1 MEISSS
7 TLPAVA
13 AERATMFVALELSK
27 SSWLVALHSPVAD
40 KVSLH
45 RFVGGDVAG
54 LLALI
59 ARKQTQA
66 EARLGRTIRVLSCYE
81 AGYDGFWL
89 HRLLCARGIDNRIL
103 DAASILVDRRARR
116 AKTDRLDAAGLLR
129 TLMALD
135 RGESR
140 VCRVVRVPSVA
151 QEDARRRSRERTRL
165 VVERGQHSNRIK
177 GLLMTLGVRDFEPT
191 RRDWQERLG
200 GLRTA
205 DGHELPACLKAEITR
220 ECRRLHQVIVMI
232 AEVEAE
238 QAAALDAE
246 EGQAARLIRLRGIGL
261 ASATVLADE
270 VFFRDFRNRREVAG
284 YLGLASSPWASGR
297 VQRDQGITKSGN
309 PRARRT
315 AIELAWLWLRHQP
328 GSVLTQWF
336 RQRVGTA
343 RGRMRRIILV
353 ALARKLIVALWR
365 YLSDGLVP
373 DGAELKA

>member
-27 SSWLVALHSPVAD
+27 SSWLVALHSPVVD

-103 DAASILVDRRARR
+103 DAASILVDRRSRR

-135 RGESR
+135 EPGLPRGSGAER
-140 VCRVVRVPSVA
+140 G
-151 QEDARRRSRERTRL
+151 ARGCTASQPGSTRL
-165 VVERGQHSNRIK
+165 VVERGQHSSRIK
-177 GLLMTLGVRDFEPT
+177 GVLMTLGIRDFEPT
-191 RRDWQERLG
+191 RRDWQKRLR

-205 DGHELPACLKAEITR
+205 DGQELPTCLKAEITR

-238 QAAALDAE
+238 QAAALDASSY
-246 EGQAARLIRLRGIGL
+246 QDKSRTTSRSF
-261 ASATVLADE
+261 SAVRALD
-270 VFFRDFRNRREVAG
+270 D
-284 YLGLASSPWASGR
+284 PK
-297 VQRDQGITKSGN
+297 GITS
-309 PRARRT
+309 
-315 AIELAWLWLRHQP
+315 Q
-328 GSVLTQWF
+328 LTNQLDLF
-336 RQRVGTA
+336 A
-343 RGRMRRIILV
+343 
-353 ALARKLIVALWR
+353 
-365 YLSDGLVP
+365 Y
-373 DGAELKA
+373 

>member
-40 KVSLH
+40 KVSMH

-103 DAASILVDRRARR
+103 DAASILVDRRSRR

-140 VCRVVRVPSVA
+140 VCGVVRVPSVA

-205 DGHELPACLKAEITR
+205 DGRELPACLKAEITR

-246 EGQAARLIRLRGIGL
+246 EGRAAQLIRLRGIGL
-261 ASATVLADE
+261 VSATVLADE
-270 VFFRDFRNRREVAG
+270 VFYRDFRNRREVAG

-328 GSVLTQWF
+328 GSFLTQWF
-336 RQRVGTA
+336 RQRVGTT
-343 RGRMRRIILV
+343 RGRMRRIMLV

-365 YLSDGLVP
+365 YLSDGLIP

>member
-89 HRLLCARGIDNRIL
+89 HRLLCARGIDNRVL
-103 DAASILVDRRARR
+103 DAASILVDRRSRR

-205 DGHELPACLKAEITR
+205 DGQELPACLKAEITR

>member
-7 TLPAVA
+7 TLPTVA

-40 KVSLH
+40 KVSMH

-103 DAASILVDRRARR
+103 DAASILVDRRSRR

-177 GLLMTLGVRDFEPT
+177 GVLMTLGVRDFEPT

-200 GLRTA
+200 ALRTA
-205 DGHELPACLKAEITR
+205 DGQELPACLKAEITR

-261 ASATVLADE
+261 VSATVLADE

-328 GSVLTQWF
+328 GSVLTRWF
-336 RQRVGTA
+336 RQRVGTT
-343 RGRMRRIILV
+343 RGRMRRIMLV

>member
-27 SSWLVALHSPVAD
+27 SSWLVALHSPIAD

-45 RFVGGDVAG
+45 RFVGGDVTG

-59 ARKQTQA
+59 ARKETQA
-66 EARLGRTIRVLSCYE
+66 EARLGRAIRVLSCYE

-103 DAASILVDRRARR
+103 DAASILVDRRSRR

-177 GLLMTLGVRDFEPT
+177 GVLMTLGVRDFEPT

-205 DGHELPACLKAEITR
+205 DGQELPVCLKAEITR
-220 ECRRLHQVIVMI
+220 ECQRLHQVIVMI

-261 ASATVLADE
+261 VSATVLADE

-336 RQRVGTA
+336 RQRVGTT